1 MHRTSRVALLTLAL
15 AAPAALLAQPIKGSA
30 KLRAQAKISGD
41 SAKHVALAQVPNGK
55 IRSGEL
61 ENEKGKL
68 IYSFDIKVAGK
79 SGVEEVDVDA
89 NTGAVVAHE
98 HETAKAERA
107 EAKKEAAQK
116 QGAAAT
122 KKP

>member
-1 MHRTSRVALLTLAL
+1 MKRTSRLALLTLAL
-15 AAPAALLAQPIKGSA
+15 VAPPALIAQPIKGSA
-30 KLRAQAKISGD
+30 KLRAQAKITGD

-68 IYSFDIKVAGK
+68 IYAFDIKVAGK

-98 HETAKAERA
+98 HES
-107 EAKKEAAQK
+107 AKKEAAEK
-116 QGAAAT
+116 KAAPAP